1 MYVYAYVCVYLC
13 MFIMHICDRFRL
25 SLASLSPA
33 LNILCQLLSIPFAF
47 LQLFQLKRQKK
58 LLPDAP
64 QGKARQGRPAAQQT
78 SRRGASSSSAA
89 SSSVQL
95 SVSLPL
101 SHCDRLRLA
110 NIISLCRMW
119 QWIRIN
125 KYTNTHTHTPYDCLC
140 VYNFWRSP
148 GGRWFRSFVCVCAR
162 LPVCKL
168 IRPSVYPSVA
178 WPSLSLF
185 LYLLLH
191 LQLASSSAAGEA
203 VAHGTHNTHANTHTK
218 TEWMAG

>member
-1 MYVYAYVCVYLC
+1 MADSPHTYMYTYVCVYLC
-13 MFIMHICDRFRL
+13 MFIMHTCDRFRL

-64 QGKARQGRPAAQQT
+64 QGKARQSRSAAA
-78 SRRGASSSSAA
+78 SRRVVKQRSKQFSST
-89 SSSVQL
+89 VCPP
-95 SVSLPL
+95 LPL
-101 SHCDRLRLA
+101 SFSDRLRLA

-125 KYTNTHTHTPYDCLC
+125 KCTNTHTHTVCLC
-140 VYNFWRSP
+140 VCLQFLTLT
-148 GGRWFRSFVCVCAR
+148 GRPLISLFCACVCAR

-178 WPSLSLF
+178 WPSLSRSLPSP
-185 LYLLLH
+185 LLH
-191 LQLASSSAAGEA
+191 LQLASNR
-203 VAHGTHNTHANTHTK
+203 VAQQEKQSRKTQTHTCK
-218 TEWMAG
+218 HTHT